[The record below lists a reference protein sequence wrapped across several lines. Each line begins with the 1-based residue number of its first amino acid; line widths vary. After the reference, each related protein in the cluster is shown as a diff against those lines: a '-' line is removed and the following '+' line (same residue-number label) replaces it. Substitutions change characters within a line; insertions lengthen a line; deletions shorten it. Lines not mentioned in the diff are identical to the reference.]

1 MALSARNQLKGKIKS
16 VQTDGLMAE
25 VVVDVSGQ
33 EVVSI
38 ITKMSA
44 QSLGLKIG
52 DQVTVVIKSSEVM
65 IAK

>member
-16 VQTDGLMAE
+16 LQSDGLMAE

-33 EVVSI
+33 EVVSV
-38 ITKMSA
+38 ITKASA
-44 QSLGLKIG
+44 QALGLQKG
-52 DQVTVVIKSSEVM
+52 DEVTVVIKSSEVM

>member
-1 MALSARNQLKGKIKS
+1 
-16 VQTDGLMAE
+16 MAE